1 MRGQSGAGRCQQWVD
16 VHNLVPSFLLPPSSP
31 RSSGPELPTISVTYR
46 QPPSSADSL
55 PQPVVGS
62 KEKERLLSSSMQTLR
77 NKFRTFSQKSRSRV
91 NNSCSPQQ
99 LSYSPRRA
107 SMKAYMDEGGGVEGE
122 EEEEEGKEGGKR
134 SNASSRKPST
144 DSESIPEAAPH
155 SAGYSSARYS
165 SGRSDSFGRGVRP
178 FYHRHGP
185 GLKRSE
191 SNDTLSSQSTLVPRP
206 SFLESED
213 HPLGIADLIHDS
225 HRPTLT
231 QSRVW
236 AHENSASRHR
246 QQAYHHYNQE
256 GQKSRKDGRAEGRE
270 EEGEEGEG
278 EGEAKDEDGK
288 TIEGRSGRSVCCCY

>member
-1 MRGQSGAGRCQQWVD
+1 MWGGASSGYI
-16 VHNLVPSFLLPPSSP
+16 LLTSITSFPPC
-31 RSSGPELPTISVTYR
+31 SSGPELPTISVTYR
-46 QPPSSADSL
+46 QPCSSTEPL

-62 KEKERLLSSSMQTLR
+62 REKERLISSSMQTLR
-77 NKFRTFSQKSRSRV
+77 NKFRTFSQKSRGRV
-91 NNSCSPQQ
+91 NNSCSPQR
-99 LSYSPRRA
+99 LSHSPRHA
-107 SMKAYMDEGGGVEGE
+107 SLKTYVDESGGAEGE
-122 EEEEEGKEGGKR
+122 EEEEEEQGKGEGR
-134 SNASSRKPST
+134 HSNASSRKPST

-155 SAGYSSARYS
+155 SAGYSSVRYG

-178 FYHRHGP
+178 FYHRHPP

-191 SNDTLSSQSTLVPRP
+191 SNDTLSSQSTLVPRT

-246 QQAYHHYNQE
+246 QQVYHHYNRE
-256 GQKSRKDGRAEGRE
+256 GQKARKDGRVERRE
-270 EEGEEGEG
+270 EGEEEEGEG
-278 EGEAKDEDGK
+278 EGEAKDEDRT
-288 TIEGRSGRSVCCCY
+288 TIQGRSGWPVCCC